1 MFKVLHVRFEKILLL
16 VAALVNSFFSWGL
29 IVMVVQAVLWYT
41 ENLKPKTSLEE
52 HTSMITDV
60 RFSPSMP
67 RLATSSFDR
76 TVRVWDADNVSY
88 PLSMSSI

>member
-1 MFKVLHVRFEKILLL
+1 M
-16 VAALVNSFFSWGL
+16 VAALVNPCVVFDGF
-29 IVMVVQAVLWYT
+29 IMMVLQAVLWYT

-52 HTSMITDV
+52 HLSMITDV

-76 TVRVWDADNVSY
+76 TVRVWDPDNVSDH
-88 PLSMSSI
+88 LSVFLSSLYSLIIGLASFK